1 MNVIECHAFLQ
12 LFKKATPMA
21 ASAFGSRPWSEVCPT
36 MLWTFQARIGRWEN
50 SFTACSIVIFGCRN
64 SWFLSKALKNAGMSD
79 CKTHSQ
85 DKLAWMFPQVR
96 ANSES
101 FLKQSCWVYNLL
113 HCFAR
118 KAPQLSRSNSFKPGR
133 LGILSAF
140 CRPSVEGMM
149 SVVTSMSYARQSCWG
164 SPRHQ
169 WPQRWPAFRVKHGET
184 WGVFQTSGCLHDVY
198 ICLPLFTHVSQRIWN
213 VDVVCHLYG
222 SKICSLI

>member
-1 MNVIECHAFLQ
+1 MLACQTARPIPKTNLREC
-12 LFKKATPMA
+12 
-21 ASAFGSRPWSEVCPT
+21 SR
-36 MLWTFQARIGRWEN
+36 RWEQTVRVSWN
-50 SFTACSIVIFGCRN
+50 KAVGFTTFCIALLARRRN
-64 SWFLSKALKNAGMSD
+64 CPGAIPS
-79 CKTHSQ
+79 SQ
-85 DKLAWMFPQVR
+85 
-96 ANSES
+96 
-101 FLKQSCWVYNLL
+101 
-113 HCFAR
+113 
-118 KAPQLSRSNSFKPGR
+118 G
-133 LGILSAF
+133 GSAF